1 MSWSAICEP
10 TVLISA
16 GIALLIG
23 FSWLRIRRGA
33 VCKKTRVGEPYAGED
48 PVARE
53 FNPDPYSA
61 RLPATTADI
70 GEMTD
75 RLEEEKREINRLL
88 DEARQTA
95 SRLEEMLRAFEQ
107 TFFAEQSPHG
117 SVSTLFDGLSDSML
131 GQCRAITERTGQIRR
146 KAQSLQSSAKA
157 HGAPSARP

>member
-23 FSWLRIRRGA
+23 FSWLKIRRGA
-33 VCKKTRVGEPYAGED
+33 VSKQTCVEEQYAEPA
-48 PVARE
+48 
-53 FNPDPYSA
+53 
-61 RLPATTADI
+61 ADADL

-75 RLEEEKREINRLL
+75 RLEEEKREISRLL

-95 SRLEEMLRAFEQ
+95 SRLEEMLRAFDQ

-117 SVSTLFDGLSDSML
+117 SVSALFDGLSDSML

-146 KAQSLQSSAKA
+146 KAQSLQSAAKA
-157 HGAPSARP
+157 QGVPSARP

>member
-1 MSWSAICEP
+1 MSWSTICEP

-23 FSWLRIRRGA
+23 FSWLRMRRG
-33 VCKKTRVGEPYAGED
+33 VVSKRTRVMEQYAGRE
-48 PVARE
+48 PVARRY
-53 FNPDPYSA
+53 DTAPYPARRSA
-61 RLPATTADI
+61 AAEDL

-146 KAQSLQSSAKA
+146 KAQSLQSAARA